1 MFDVCANSRW
11 PVHQMQCMEV
21 WGGNG
26 AIHSAISVPGI
37 DAWISSAPYRECSR
51 GGDIHYVSMCG
62 GGRISRFAIVDVS
75 GHGDAV
81 SQLAQNLR
89 SLMRKYINTLDQTR
103 FARALNHELL
113 QLDRTGRFATALLAT
128 YFAPTDHLIICNAG
142 HPRPLWYR
150 AASRSWE
157 VLDPAM
163 PQRATEVANLPLG
176 VIERTDYIQFAV
188 KLERGDLVL
197 IYTDSLIESRSPDGD
212 LLGEAGLLQL
222 ARQLDPDEPVNLDRR
237 LLAAVAEYHDGAPVE
252 DDETLLVL
260 HHNAAD
266 PPRQSIG
273 QRILR
278 FKPTRTCIQHRSPP
292 HGNSTVR
299 CC

>member
-1 MFDVCANSRW
+1 
-11 PVHQMQCMEV
+11 MQCMEV

-89 SLMRKYINTLDQTR
+89 SLMRKYINTLDQIR
-103 FARALNHELL
+103 FARALNRELL

-128 YFAPTDHLIICNAG
+128 YFAPTDHLVICNAG

-222 ARQLDPDEPVNLDRR
+222 ARQLDPDEPGNLDRR
-237 LLAAVAEYHDGAPVE
+237 LLAAVAEYHGGAPVE

-273 QRILR
+273 QRIHVMARMIGL
-278 FKPTRTCIQHRSPP
+278 PGP
-292 HGNSTVR
+292 
-299 CC
+299 